1 MIAIAT
7 LMGSR
12 SPSTDRWRP
21 FQVLEAIEAHCRVT
35 NGGGYSGL
43 ANTNIAPP
51 RQADTLE
58 SFFFAET
65 LKYLFLLFA
74 DEATLSLES
83 HVLTTEAHVR
93 TCTCTCHVLTTEA
106 HVRTRCHSAVATCT
120 CRRPIAHAD
129 AHAEDQWLV
138 LARFAGAACAAPEQ
152 QRMRRRRSCGRQ
164 PRQIE
169 LLAIRAT
176 ARA

>member
-93 TCTCTCHVLTTEA
+93 T
-106 HVRTRCHSAVATCT
+106 RCHSAVATCT